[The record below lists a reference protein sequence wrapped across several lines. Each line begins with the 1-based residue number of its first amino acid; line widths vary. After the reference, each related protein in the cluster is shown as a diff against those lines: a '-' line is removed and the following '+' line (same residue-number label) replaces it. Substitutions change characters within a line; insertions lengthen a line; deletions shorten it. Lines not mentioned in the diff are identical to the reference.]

1 MRFLL
6 DTHTFLWWITNDQR
20 LSARAHE
27 VIGTGKN
34 KLFFSAASGWEIA
47 IKAKLGR
54 LQLPDDWKR
63 FISDQL
69 ADNAIESLAIQM
81 RHALHVHT
89 LPTFHQDPFDR
100 MLVAQSQLEVMPII
114 TADAQ
119 INRYPVQVVW

>member
-1 MRFLL
+1 M
-6 DTHTFLWWITNDQR
+6 
-20 LSARAHE
+20 
-27 VIGTGKN
+27 
-34 KLFFSAASGWEIA
+34 
-47 IKAKLGR
+47 
-54 LQLPDDWKR
+54 
-63 FISDQL
+63 